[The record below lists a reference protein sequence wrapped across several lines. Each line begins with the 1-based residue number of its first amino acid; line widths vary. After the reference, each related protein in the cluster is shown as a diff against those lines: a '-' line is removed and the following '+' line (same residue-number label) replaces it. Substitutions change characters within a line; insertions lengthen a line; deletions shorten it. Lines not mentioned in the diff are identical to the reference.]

1 MSAPDGPPRLTSL
14 SHGGGC
20 GCKIAP
26 KVLSDILKNV
36 PKGSLPF
43 PSNLLVGKETSDDA
57 AVYKLNDSQAVVVTT
72 DFFMPIVDDEYD
84 FGRIAATNALSDVYA
99 MGATPI
105 CALAIVCM
113 PLAKLDQSRICKIL
127 EGGQSVCEEAGIH
140 IVGGHS
146 IDGLECIYGLVAVG
160 VMNPK
165 NLKKNDAAKVGD
177 AIVLGKPLGVGIY
190 SAALKKQSLSPERYQ
205 AMAEWTTKL
214 NTAGVPLGEMEFV
227 HAMTDVTGFGLGGHS
242 LEIAKAS
249 NTNLC
254 IEWSK
259 VPLVEG
265 ALELAQKGFVTG
277 ASGRNLSSYGEGLE
291 FVGGVGAG
299 GIKELMSDPQTS
311 GGLLVTCEPGKVD
324 QVLAAFSEK
333 GFEAAVIGSV
343 EAVESGASPKVKV
356 TVSE

>member
-1 MSAPDGPPRLTSL
+1 MSGPDQAPRLSSL

-72 DFFMPIVDDEYD
+72 DFFMPIVDDEFD

-113 PLAKLDQSRICKIL
+113 PLAKLGAWSYWTCQCTRDNLQATLHIPPPTHLRPPDQSRICKIL

-190 SAALKKQSLSPERYQ
+190 SAALKKQALSPERYHT
-205 AMAEWTTKL
+205 MTKWTTKL
-214 NTAGVPLGEMEFV
+214 NTAGVTLGEMEFV
-227 HAMTDVTGFGLGGHS
+227 HAMTDVTGRVRPRGPF
-242 LEIAKAS
+242 
-249 NTNLC
+249 
-254 IEWSK
+254 
-259 VPLVEG
+259 
-265 ALELAQKGFVTG
+265 
-277 ASGRNLSSYGEGLE
+277 SGDCQGEQHNHE
-291 FVGGVGAG
+291 H
-299 GIKELMSDPQTS
+299 
-311 GGLLVTCEPGKVD
+311 
-324 QVLAAFSEK
+324 
-333 GFEAAVIGSV
+333 
-343 EAVESGASPKVKV
+343 
-356 TVSE
+356 

>member
-1 MSAPDGPPRLTSL
+1 MSGPDQAPRLSSL

-72 DFFMPIVDDEYD
+72 DFFMPIVDDEFD

-190 SAALKKQSLSPERYQ
+190 SAALKKQALSPERYHT
-205 AMAEWTTKL
+205 MTKWTTKL
-214 NTAGVPLGEMEFV
+214 NTAW
-227 HAMTDVTGFGLGGHS
+227 FGLGGHS

-249 NTNLC
+249 NTTMS
-254 IEWSK
+254 IDWSK

-265 ALELAQKGFVTG
+265 ALELAQQGYVTG
-277 ASGRNLSSYGEGLE
+277 ASGRNLASYGEGLE
-291 FVGGVGAG
+291 FVGSDGGG
-299 GIKELMSDPQTS
+299 GIKELVSDPQTS
-311 GGLLVTCEPGKVD
+311 GGLLVTCDAGETDK
-324 QVLAAFSEK
+324 VLAAFKDK
-333 GFEAAVIGSV
+333 GFEGAVIGTV
-343 EAVESGASPKVKV
+343 EAVESGKAPKVKI
-356 TVSE
+356 TVSA